1 MARSDATHS
10 RRNAAL
16 RRFLR
21 QSISLPEIRTGAHP
35 GVRLWWNGARRI
47 DVPARGFDPLSHDA
61 QPERQALARVAGP
74 SRTGAPV
81 VRRPR
86 NHAMVRRSVVER
98 GIRELHGFAR
108 DGLHL

>member
-21 QSISLPEIRTGAHP
+21 QSISLLEIRPGAHP
-35 GVRLWWNGARRI
+35 GFRLWWHGARRI

-74 SRTGAPV
+74 PRTGAPV
-81 VRRPR
+81 VWGPG
-86 NHAMVRRSVVER
+86 HYAMVRRSMVER

-108 DGLHL
+108 DGLDL